1 MIKISRTPSKRIIFR
16 LSEAEYQAYLQLV
29 QRLSTTRSRLIRG
42 MIREALDMGP
52 DLLTQDMKTLGEGVY
67 QLGALGRNLN
77 QELRAMHSGK
87 LQNQPADI
95 ALVEQTRDQVGRL
108 EKSWIAAVK
117 RSRNRWVGYERP

>member
-1 MIKISRTPSKRIIFR
+1 MTRIPATSSKRIIFR

-29 QRLSTTRSRLIRG
+29 QRLATTRSRLIRG
-42 MIREALDMGP
+42 MIREALGLGP

-87 LQNQPADI
+87 LQSQSADI
-95 ALVEQTRDQVGRL
+95 ALTEQVREQVVRL
-108 EKSWIAAVK
+108 EKSWIETVK
-117 RSRNRWVGYERP
+117 RSSKRWVGHDRA